1 MEVPTYVALS
11 RLVAQQRSMEVTATN
26 LANASTPGFKA
37 ERVLFSD
44 WLGRQ
49 NQVDAVP
56 GGRTVS
62 YTQDRATYREQAAGP
77 LTQTSNPFDLAVS
90 GDGFFTVDTP
100 RGPRLTRAGRF
111 TPMADG
117 RVGDQDGNALLDIA
131 GKPLR
136 IAATDTRITINA
148 DGSVASENGPL
159 GRIGLVQPADP
170 ARMTAEGGRLLR
182 ADGPTA
188 PVPAPRMTQGAV
200 EDSNVQPILEMT
212 RMMADLREFQ
222 FVSQFVQGEADRQQ
236 NAINKLTQTKAQG

>member
-11 RLVAQQRSMEVTATN
+11 RLVAQQRALDVTATN
-26 LANASTPGFKA
+26 LANASTPGYKA
-37 ERVLFSD
+37 ERMLFSD

-49 NQVDAVP
+49 NQVDAP
-56 GGRTVS
+56 AGGRTVA

-77 LTQTSNPFDLAVS
+77 LTHTANPFDLAVS

-117 RVGDQDGNALLDIA
+117 RVGDQDGNALLDST

-136 IAATDTRITINA
+136 IAATDTRITITA
-148 DGSVASENGPL
+148 DGKISSENGPL
-159 GRIGLVQPADP
+159 GQVGLVQPADT
-170 ARMTAEGGRLLR
+170 ARMTAEGSRLLR
-182 ADGPTA
+182 ADGSTA
-188 PVPAPRMTQGAV
+188 PVTAPHITQGAV
-200 EDSNVQPILEMT
+200 EDSNVAPILELT
-212 RMMADLREFQ
+212 RMMAGLRDFQ
-222 FVSQFVQGEADRQQ
+222 FTSQFVQGEADRQQ